1 MQKYKLKDIWLN
13 DKNREFLF
21 CRRVELFVES
31 EEVERIKNN
40 IVSIVWNEHMQSLGT
55 PDITLE
61 KVKSFG
67 QYYFSQFENY
77 YTMDQFGV
85 GYHYQSRFSNGL
97 RAVSITNTVPKLKFI
112 PAKKLK
118 CYEIIKSLYE
128 KLVDMVYK
136 FNLDLYEDCCFTTN
150 IKRFLGKYSN
160 LEEVYYDYSKE
171 LVETYMNQEYPVHT
185 DFLELVDKEVILY
198 GAKEDIK
205 GLLRKYDII

>member
-13 DKNREFLF
+13 DKNREILF
-21 CRRVELFVES
+21 YRRIELFIES

-40 IVSIVWNEHMQSLGT
+40 IVSIVWNEHMQSLGIQ
-55 PDITLE
+55 DVTLE
-61 KVKSFG
+61 RIISFG
-67 QYYFSQFENY
+67 QYYSSQFENY

-85 GYHYQSRFSNGL
+85 RYQHQSRFSYGL

-128 KLVDMVYK
+128 ELVDMVYK
-136 FNLDLYEDCCFTTN
+136 FNFDLYEDRCFTTN